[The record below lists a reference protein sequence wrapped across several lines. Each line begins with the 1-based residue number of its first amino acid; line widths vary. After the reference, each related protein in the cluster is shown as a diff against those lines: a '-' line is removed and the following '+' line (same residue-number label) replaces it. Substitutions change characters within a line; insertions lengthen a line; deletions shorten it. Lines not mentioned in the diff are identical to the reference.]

1 MEKHLYAEHFDLES
15 KHWWFVSKKKIIDSF
30 LNKYIPQKND
40 RKILD
45 AGCGA
50 GLMLNQLQI
59 YGKTYAMDFSED
71 AVDFSKKNFNG
82 EVKRG
87 WLPENFPYLD
97 QKFDA
102 IICLDVIE
110 HINDDQK
117 SLQILKNHLSDDGVM
132 IITVPA
138 LQLLWSKW
146 DDLNHHKRRYNKKLL
161 EQVILDAGLKIVR
174 ISYYNSLL
182 FLPVFFIRI
191 MKNIIKSDSE
201 KSDTVLPN
209 FLLNWIL
216 EKIFSFEKWLLQ
228 VISFPIGVSLIAV
241 VRKN

>member
-15 KHWWFVSKKKIIDSF
+15 KHWWFVSKKKIIESF
-30 LNKYIPQKND
+30 LKKYIPQKND

-50 GLMLNQLQI
+50 GLMLKKLQI

-71 AVDFSKKNFNG
+71 AVEFSKKKFNG
-82 EVKRG
+82 EVRRG

-117 SLQILKNHLSDDGVM
+117 SLRILKDHLSDDGIM

-146 DDLNHHKRRYNKKLL
+146 DDLNHHKRRYSKKQL
-161 EQVILDAGLKIVR
+161 EQVILNAGLKIDR
-174 ISYYNSLL
+174 ITYYNSLL
-182 FLPVFFIRI
+182 FLPVFLIRI
-191 MKNIIKSDSE
+191 IKNIIKSDSE
-201 KSDTVLPN
+201 KSDTDLPN
-209 FLLNWIL
+209 SILNWIL
-216 EKIFSFEKWLLQ
+216 EKIFSFEKWLLH